1 MRKSDGFLFVY
12 DVTKR
17 DSIFELDEFYKEIQR
32 TKDEAPFS
40 VVLCGNKS
48 DIEERGKD
56 AVDKKMAKGLKLF
69 LIPRIHRSLFSFL
82 FIFKKKY
89 NAGFIETSAKN
100 RKNIDESFE
109 MLVRMILKQR
119 KQSTLET
126 NTTNQKKGFFS
137 SISSGEKD
145 DVEDFNDILKNK

>member
-69 LIPRIHRSLFSFL
+69 LIPRIHRSLFRFYLFL
-82 FIFKKKY
+82 K
-89 NAGFIETSAKN
+89 
-100 RKNIDESFE
+100 RNI
-109 MLVRMILKQR
+109 MLDLLRHLQKIGRISTNHLKCW
-119 KQSTLET
+119 
-126 NTTNQKKGFFS
+126 
-137 SISSGEKD
+137 
-145 DVEDFNDILKNK
+145 